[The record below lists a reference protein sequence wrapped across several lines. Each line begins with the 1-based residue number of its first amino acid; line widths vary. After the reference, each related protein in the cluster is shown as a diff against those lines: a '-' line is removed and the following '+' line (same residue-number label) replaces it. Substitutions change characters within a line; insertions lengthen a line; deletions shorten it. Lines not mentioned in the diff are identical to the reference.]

1 MFDVEIKNL
10 KIFANIGIT
19 PDERKKKQLL
29 KVTLNF
35 SYSVAKG
42 KDLEVMNNLKDYSKK
57 ETDLF
62 IGFFGYEILCN
73 LLGLK
78 IKNQKTFLNTNFKV
92 PNYTPKMLLDES
104 NLFIDWYL

>member
-10 KIFANIGIT
+10 KISANVGIT

-42 KDLEVMNNLKDYSKK
+42 KDLESMN
-57 ETDLF
+57 
-62 IGFFGYEILCN
+62 
-73 LLGLK
+73 
-78 IKNQKTFLNTNFKV
+78 IKYLNQKFGLILELVLAKILHKT
-92 PNYTPKMLLDES
+92 
-104 NLFIDWYL
+104 